1 MSDVT
6 IHDIARRANVSPA
19 AVSYVIN
26 NRPGVGRETRALIQS
41 IIDET
46 GYTPSLTSRKLKLH
60 RSFNIHVVVGSQYV
74 AFDDLFYNSA
84 IERMMD
90 VCNENGLNLVL
101 SSTDGFEQSTLARA
115 IQQKDVDG
123 VVFLQEAVAEAA
135 ARLDASGIP
144 YVVVDAHD
152 LSGEYHSVCCD
163 YTEATRAATE
173 HLIAHGHRQIGFVGP
188 ERIAAFFE
196 AARQGYADALAD
208 VGVTVDDALICR
220 TQDERSIPDAT
231 VDALLA
237 AHPTAVVC
245 ATDILAVALIQ
256 RLAARGVRVPQDVSV
271 CGVDDILLARYITPA
286 LSTVEVDKQTMGE
299 EAIRLLLS
307 LVDAKGEESVDT
319 VRICIHSNKVVQR
332 ESVAALTKE

>member
-90 VCNENGLNLVL
+90 VCNESGLNLVL
-101 SSTDGFEQSTLARA
+101 SSTDNFEHSTLARA
-115 IQQKDVDG
+115 IHQKDVDG

-135 ARLDASGIP
+135 ERLDEAHIP

-152 LSGEYHSVCCD
+152 LSSNCHSVYCD
-163 YTEATRAATE
+163 YAESMRAATE
-173 HLIAHGHRQIGFVGP
+173 HLIAHGHRRIGLVGP
-188 ERIAAFFE
+188 ERITAFFD
-196 AARQGYADALAD
+196 AARRGYAGALAD
-208 VGVTVDDALICR
+208 VDVTADEALVYR
-220 TQDERSIPDAT
+220 TQDERNIPTAT

-237 AHPTAVVC
+237 ARPTAVVC
-245 ATDILAVALIQ
+245 ATDLLAVALIQ
-256 RLAARGVRVPQDVSV
+256 RLAARGIRVPQDMSV
-271 CGVDDILLARYITPA
+271 CGVDDILLARYTTPA

-307 LVDAKGEESVDT
+307 LVDEKNEGAET
-319 VRICIHSNKVVQR
+319 APVRICIRSNRVVQR
-332 ESVAALTKE
+332 ESVAAV